1 MKKLIVVGLLVL
13 LNSCSNQI
21 IKNNLNENTKEYF
34 DINKYKDWEID
45 TKYSPTGKDKYLKKG
60 EERISIEYFND
71 AVQIELNNINSP
83 YYKFKKFSLKTNR
96 LLLTGTEFYKIN
108 IGIWENYDET
118 GQLIKKIDYDK
129 PYKFS
134 IEDLIKKMKNE
145 YDIDLLDVERVSYV
159 SRYEE
164 KKDVNLP
171 LYEVCYKYSSL
182 NNNKVEYYLINGT
195 TGETLFTI
203 KRYLGDKQ
211 GSLLDNYLDSLKS
224 EKQK

>member
-1 MKKLIVVGLLVL
+1 MKKIIVVCLLVL
-13 LNSCSNQI
+13 INSCSSQK
-21 IKNNLNENTKEYF
+21 IKNNFKKNTMEYF

-71 AVQIELNNINSP
+71 AVQIELNTINSP

-96 LLLTGTEFYKIN
+96 LLLIGTEFYDIHV
-108 IGIWENYDET
+108 GIWESYDET

-145 YDIDLLDVERVSYV
+145 YDIDLLDVKHAISI

-164 KKDVNLP
+164 KKM
-171 LYEVCYKYSSL
+171 
-182 NNNKVEYYLINGT
+182 
-195 TGETLFTI
+195 
-203 KRYLGDKQ
+203 
-211 GSLLDNYLDSLKS
+211 
-224 EKQK
+224 

>member
-1 MKKLIVVGLLVL
+1 MKKIIVLCLLVL
-13 LNSCSNQI
+13 INSCSSQK
-21 IKNNLNENTKEYF
+21 IKNNLKENTMEYF

-71 AVQIELNNINSP
+71 AVQIELNTINSP

-96 LLLTGTEFYKIN
+96 LLLIGTEFYDIHV
-108 IGIWENYDET
+108 GIWESYDET

-145 YDIDLLDVERVSYV
+145 YDIDLLDV
-159 SRYEE
+159 
-164 KKDVNLP
+164 KHML
-171 LYEVCYKYSSL
+171 
-182 NNNKVEYYLINGT
+182 
-195 TGETLFTI
+195 
-203 KRYLGDKQ
+203 
-211 GSLLDNYLDSLKS
+211 
-224 EKQK
+224 